1 MAQRGNRRG
10 LTRRRGSDHYIW
22 YESQLGQAQH
32 VVMRAAA
39 GRFGRIGVLPNYV
52 KTRKE
57 PLKTIG
63 KN

>member
-10 LTRRRGSDHYIW
+10 LTRRRGPDHYIW
-22 YESQLGQAQH
+22 YVCQLIKAQH
-32 VVMRAAA
+32 VVMCAAA

-57 PLKTIG
+57 TLKTIG